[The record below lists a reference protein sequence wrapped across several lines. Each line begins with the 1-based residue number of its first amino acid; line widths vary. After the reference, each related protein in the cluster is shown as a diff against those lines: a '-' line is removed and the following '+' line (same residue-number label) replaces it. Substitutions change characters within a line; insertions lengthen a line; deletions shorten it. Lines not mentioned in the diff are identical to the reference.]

1 MRDEKVASYFVYVKS
16 PAITWYSQQLRHTK
30 IKAFIYEWNVLWCI
44 VRTWY
49 SCRQGKKIFFILC
62 CVVITLAFP
71 TKHNQGRWF
80 LTVWGRVRQVS
91 PRFSLSVNVW
101 LAFGAWITSEE
112 CLHQNTGYAHV
123 LKLPELFLFLLSFFH
138 DCSKRSQP
146 WSFLFLFLLSLSVH
160 HNLSCSIKMSGCWT
174 LWLWEKRPRAYPWK
188 GAVLLAAFI
197 VLTLCVLCVHMHY
210 VPHCASICTT
220 QMH

>member
-1 MRDEKVASYFVYVKS
+1 M
-16 PAITWYSQQLRHTK
+16 
-30 IKAFIYEWNVLWCI
+30 
-44 VRTWY
+44 
-49 SCRQGKKIFFILC
+49 
-62 CVVITLAFP
+62 ITLAFS
-71 TKHNQGRWF
+71 TKHNQGSWF

-123 LKLPELFLFLLSFFH
+123 LKLPGLFLFSLSFFH
-138 DCSKRSQP
+138 DCSKRNQP

-197 VLTLCVLCVHMHY
+197 VLTLCVLCVHMQY

-220 QMH
+220 QMR

>member
-1 MRDEKVASYFVYVKS
+1 M
-16 PAITWYSQQLRHTK
+16 
-30 IKAFIYEWNVLWCI
+30 
-44 VRTWY
+44 
-49 SCRQGKKIFFILC
+49 
-62 CVVITLAFP
+62 ITLAFA
-71 TKHNQGRWF
+71 TIHKQGSWF

-91 PRFSLSVNVW
+91 PRFSLSVDVW

-112 CLHQNTGYAHV
+112 CLHQNKGYAHL
-123 LKLPELFLFLLSFFH
+123 LKLPGLFLFSLSFFY

-197 VLTLCVLCVHMHY
+197 VLTLCVLCAHMHY

-220 QMH
+220 QMPLKKKKILCNHFHHNEPLPVLTG

>member
-1 MRDEKVASYFVYVKS
+1 M
-16 PAITWYSQQLRHTK
+16 
-30 IKAFIYEWNVLWCI
+30 
-44 VRTWY
+44 
-49 SCRQGKKIFFILC
+49 
-62 CVVITLAFP
+62 ITLAFP

-123 LKLPELFLFLLSFFH
+123 LKLPELFLFSLSFFH

-188 GAVLLAAFI
+188 GAVLLADTAFGCFYCADT
-197 VLTLCVLCVHMHY
+197 VCFMCAHAL
-210 VPHCASICTT
+210 CASLC
-220 QMH
+220 QYMHNTNALKKKILCNHFHHNEPLPVLSG